1 MFDKLMA
8 VEQRYD
14 ELLQLLGTSQVQSDS
29 SEFRKHAKAAAEIET
44 LVERFREYKTVRA
57 RPRTGRRARRL
68 RPTPTMRELAA

>member
-44 LVERFREYKTVRA
+44 LVERFRVATRSS
-57 RPRTGRRARRL
+57 PS
-68 RPTPTMRELAA
+68 